1 MIYLSWS
8 IHYMDQLKIY
18 WTVWRKTILNIGKLN
33 HVFYY
38 NTFRNNMKKSFDYHH
53 QDSRDMSCF
62 TKVLW
67 FWFSFDRTIQFLM
80 NSLRQGQREKN
91 WILIQILRK
100 KSWKSEQSSL
110 FEIEIFQNWSVFPS
124 TSQKTWI
131 FWKIQLNL
139 LALKNICLL
148 FS

>member
-1 MIYLSWS
+1 VIYLSWS

>member
-8 IHYMDQLKIY
+8 IHYIDQLKIY
-18 WTVWRKTILNIGKLN
+18 CTVWRKRISNIGKLN
-33 HVFYY
+33 HIFYY
-38 NTFRNNMKKSFDYHH
+38 NTFWKNRKKSFDYHY
-53 QDSRDMSCF
+53 QDSRDMSSF
-62 TKVLW
+62 TKVSS